1 MNGFLLLVFLSSAIF
16 FGCSNQNPVSI
27 TGSQNSTV
35 ATTATQWNAMTQSQ
49 KDLTLSS
56 AAVADNNN
64 YVGVQCLAWVQ
75 AVVPRASGGVVN
87 IPTFMDWPYEY
98 QLKAPNTAHVVN
110 RNVTDIKNV
119 QLMDIVQMY
128 WYPRAAKG
136 KIRAWDPHTAFV
148 LRKTATSMDF
158 LDCLLVLI
166 LSACIL

>member
-1 MNGFLLLVFLSSAIF
+1 
-16 FGCSNQNPVSI
+16 
-27 TGSQNSTV
+27 
-35 ATTATQWNAMTQSQ
+35 MTQSQ

-158 LDCLLVLI
+158 LDCNFVGTDIVGVHTVTFADFVSFTDKTLNSGAGFTVYHVQ
-166 LSACIL
+166 